1 VAAADG
7 EAVAARSAKAAATAE
22 SVRFP
27 NRWNRPG
34 TAMFTLPRLRGCQ
47 MSGDCVDDDAGE
59 DRRSKN
65 ADVVS
70 ATQIFDR
77 RRLITL

>member
-7 EAVAARSAKAAATAE
+7 EAVAARSARAAGTAE
-22 SVRFP
+22 SVRFL

-47 MSGDCVDDDAGE
+47 MNGDCVDDDAGE
-59 DRRSKN
+59 SRGSRYGFFEGRG
-65 ADVVS
+65 
-70 ATQIFDR
+70 Q
-77 RRLITL
+77 ITL